1 LLQDTFEVPERR
13 ACRVLG
19 QPRSTQRQEPT
30 PREGEGRLVEQMLEL
45 VRRHPRFGYRRVWAL
60 LRVAGF
66 RVNQKRVYRLWR
78 REGLKVPQKKRKKRR
93 LSSSDNGCVRRRAL
107 HRDHVWAWDFVHD
120 RTADGRPLKWLTL
133 VDEYTRECLALEV
146 GRGMT
151 ARGAAEVLAGLVRER
166 GAPVHLRS
174 DNGPEFIAQAM
185 RGWVSGAGVET
196 LYIEPGS
203 PWENGYAE
211 SFNSKVRDELLAV
224 EEFASLLEAEVLGRQ
239 WRHSYNHERP
249 HSSLGY
255 KSPAEYASGCPRPD
269 SAGLPQGAGHDG
281 TV

>member
-1 LLQDTFEVPERR
+1 
-13 ACRVLG
+13 
-19 QPRSTQRQEPT
+19 
-30 PREGEGRLVEQMLEL
+30 MLEL
-45 VRRHPRFGYRRVWAL
+45 VRLHPRFGYRRVWAL

-93 LSSSDNGCVRRRAL
+93 LGSSENGCVRRRSE
-107 HRDHVWAWDFVHD
+107 RKGHVWAWDFVHD
-120 RTADGRPLKWLTL
+120 RTSDGRPLKWLTL

-146 GRGMT
+146 ARGMT
-151 ARGAAEVLAGLVRER
+151 ARQAVEILAGVVRAR
-166 GAPVHLRS
+166 GAPTHLRS
-174 DNGPEFIAQAM
+174 DNGPEFVARAL
-185 RGWVSGAGVET
+185 RSWASGAGVGA

-224 EEFASLLEAEVLGRQ
+224 EEFGSLLEAQVLGRQ
-239 WRHSYNHERP
+239 WKQSYNHQRP

-255 KSPAEYASGCPRPD
+255 KTPAEYASGCSSPD
-269 SAGLPQGAGHDG
+269 SAGPGQGTGHTSID
-281 TV
+281 